1 MSMTSKVKTIVE
13 CLSTKESFMENARK
27 VGLTI
32 GERYDET
39 NVTISENIKQKAKQ
53 VDLCWRNTSYQR
65 GQ

>member
-1 MSMTSKVKTIVE
+1 MMSMTNKVKTIVE

-53 VDLCWRNTSYQR
+53 VDLC
-65 GQ
+65 